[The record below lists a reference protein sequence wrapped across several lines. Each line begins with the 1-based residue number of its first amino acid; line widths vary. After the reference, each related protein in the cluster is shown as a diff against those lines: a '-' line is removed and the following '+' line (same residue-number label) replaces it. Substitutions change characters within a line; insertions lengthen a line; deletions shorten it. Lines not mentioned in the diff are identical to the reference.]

1 MINGLI
7 VGGLSMSTT
16 LNGADVNPIIRCE
29 AQGPHG
35 PKPPKPQSLK
45 ASKPQSLKASKL
57 KGLATRMIN
66 PTSVRGDGER
76 AWVAVQREVNQEM
89 S

>member
-1 MINGLI
+1 MINGLV

-35 PKPPKPQSLK
+35 PTAPRPHGP
-45 ASKPQSLKASKL
+45 KPQSLKASKL
-57 KGLATRMIN
+57 KGLATRMIY
-66 PTSVRGDGER
+66 PASICGDGER
-76 AWVAVQREVNQEM
+76 AWVAVQRELN
-89 S
+89 